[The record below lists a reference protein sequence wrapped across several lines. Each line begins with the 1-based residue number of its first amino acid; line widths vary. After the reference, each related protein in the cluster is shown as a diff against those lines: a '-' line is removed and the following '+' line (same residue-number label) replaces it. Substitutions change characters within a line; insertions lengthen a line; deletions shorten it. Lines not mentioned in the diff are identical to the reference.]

1 MVISNFEQR
10 LFSRLSRSFEP
21 LGFEL
26 IMEKKQLRR
35 SLTNGDFESIIFSV
49 SPYGENDY
57 WIETNFGVRKEKVE
71 TLVQQFLTNR
81 RSFQEDA
88 MTWSTSIGKFKG
100 LKYFRHKV
108 KNNLTFNSTTNEIT
122 DFFVKSG
129 IPFMEKHSTFTG
141 IDSLFNPKPAA
152 DSRFIYNQVHRC
164 FKGLATA
171 KLIDSP
177 ELHSLIDTYR
187 FNVIKLGNDEEIE
200 RFEQFVSFL
209 LYYNPN

>member
-1 MVISNFEQR
+1 MVINNFEQR
-10 LFSRLSRSFEP
+10 LFTKLSHSFEP

-26 IMEKKQLRR
+26 LIEKKQLRR
-35 SLTNGDFESIIFSV
+35 PLTNGDFESIIFSV
-49 SPYGENDY
+49 STYEENDY
-57 WIETNFGVRKEKVE
+57 WIETNFGVRKKQVE
-71 TLVQQFLTNR
+71 TVVQQFLTNR
-81 RSFQEDA
+81 QDFQDDT

-108 KNNLTFNSTTNEIT
+108 TDNLTFSSTTDEIT

-129 IPFMEKHSTFTG
+129 LPFMEKHRTFVG
-141 IDSLFNPKPAA
+141 IDSLFNPNPEI

-171 KLIDSP
+171 KLLDSP
-177 ELHSLIDTYR
+177 DLHSLIDTYR

>member
-26 IMEKKQLRR
+26 IAKKKQLRR
-35 SLTNGDFESIIFSV
+35 SLTNGDFESIILSV
-49 SPYGENDY
+49 SSYGENDY
-57 WIETNFGVRKEKVE
+57 WIETNFGVRKNQVE

-81 RSFQEDA
+81 QNFQEDA

-100 LKYFRHKV
+100 LKYFRYKV
-108 KNNLTFNSTTNEIT
+108 KNNLTFNRTTDEIT
-122 DFFVKSG
+122 DFFIKSG
-129 IPFMEKHSTFTG
+129 LPFMEKHRTLVG
-141 IDSLFNPKPAA
+141 IDSLFNPKPEA
-152 DSRFIYNQVHRC
+152 DSRFVYNQVHRC

-177 ELHSLIDTYR
+177 NLHSLVDTYR
-187 FNVIKLGNDEEIE
+187 YNVIKLGNDEEIE
-200 RFEQFVSFL
+200 HFEQFVSFL

>member
-10 LFSRLSRSFEP
+10 LFTKLSRSFEP

-26 IMEKKQLRR
+26 LIEKKQLRR
-35 SLTNGDFESIIFSV
+35 PLTNGDFESIIFSV
-49 SPYGENDY
+49 SPYEENDY
-57 WIETNFGVRKEKVE
+57 WIETNFGVRKEQVE

-81 RSFQEDA
+81 QDFQDDT
-88 MTWSTSIGKFKG
+88 MTWNTSIGKFKG

-108 KNNLTFNSTTNEIT
+108 KNNLTFNSTIDEIT

-129 IPFMEKHSTFTG
+129 LPFMEKHRTFAG
-141 IDSLFNPKPAA
+141 IDSLFNPNPET

-171 KLIDSP
+171 KLLDSTDF
-177 ELHSLIDTYR
+177 HSLIDTYR